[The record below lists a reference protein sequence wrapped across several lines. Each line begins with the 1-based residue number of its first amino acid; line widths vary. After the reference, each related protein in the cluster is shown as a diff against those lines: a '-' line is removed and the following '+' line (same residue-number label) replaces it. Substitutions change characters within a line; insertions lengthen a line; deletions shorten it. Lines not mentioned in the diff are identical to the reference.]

1 MPADPVYAPP
11 ESSAVLVHEEV
22 PEPPGR
28 DDEGNLQI
36 FRGSRLFN
44 RIAVVFF
51 GAQFIGLTAYSWV
64 MYHRFDLGI
73 DFATMDQAATE
84 ITRGNLNPYST
95 IVGSLY
101 VDNHF
106 GLILWPIAAVLLVF
120 RSPFLFLVIQ
130 NLSMVGTGIVTFL
143 WASELV
149 VSRKVPKRL
158 AYGVLVV
165 AALLLLVDPL
175 VYYTAALDFH
185 LEATATFFAVFAAY
199 DIWAGRYRRA
209 WIWIALCLLCGDLGG
224 LCIAGVGISAV
235 LAGRTT
241 RRLGVLVA
249 VVGVVWVGLIS
260 ALHANQGSLL
270 NEYAY
275 LAGRSTLPTGAG
287 GALLVL
293 GGLITH
299 PGRAFDV
306 LKDKARLIWR
316 YLPPGGVIGI
326 ITPWGIGVPAIVLL
340 SSALQANVLFIGEP
354 FQQFAVVPFVLIG
367 SVALL
372 TALVANDAPLLASW
386 RTWARM
392 WSRHRTGRWVLT
404 GALLA
409 GIALGGV
416 RYAHEYLRAS
426 FTDNA
431 TGDILPASEAS
442 ALSTVL
448 SRTPPNAEVISSID
462 IVGRLS
468 ARKYSYVYLSATS
481 SIPLRARTV
490 ELVMDTAH
498 DPFISGPEQD
508 AAASYVTSRFHA
520 RTLLHR
526 AGVWELAWVES
537 SQKSSVVIP

>member
-1 MPADPVYAPP
+1 
-11 ESSAVLVHEEV
+11 
-22 PEPPGR
+22 
-28 DDEGNLQI
+28 
-36 FRGSRLFN
+36 
-44 RIAVVFF
+44 
-51 GAQFIGLTAYSWV
+51 
-64 MYHRFDLGI
+64 
-73 DFATMDQAATE
+73 
-84 ITRGNLNPYST
+84 
-95 IVGSLY
+95 
-101 VDNHF
+101 
-106 GLILWPIAAVLLVF
+106 
-120 RSPFLFLVIQ
+120 
-130 NLSMVGTGIVTFL
+130 
-143 WASELV
+143 
-149 VSRKVPKRL
+149 
-158 AYGVLVV
+158 
-165 AALLLLVDPL
+165 
-175 VYYTAALDFH
+175 
-185 LEATATFFAVFAAY
+185 
-199 DIWAGRYRRA
+199 
-209 WIWIALCLLCGDLGG
+209 
-224 LCIAGVGISAV
+224 
-235 LAGRTT
+235 
-241 RRLGVLVA
+241 
-249 VVGVVWVGLIS
+249 
-260 ALHANQGSLL
+260 
-270 NEYAY
+270 

-316 YLPPGGVIGI
+316 YLPPSGVIGI
-326 ITPWGIGVPAIVLL
+326 ITPWGIGVPALVLL

-372 TALVANDAPLLASW
+372 TALVAHDAPLFASLRSW
-386 RTWARM
+386 TRL

-404 GALLA
+404 GVLLV

-448 SRTPPNAEVISSID
+448 SRTPSNAEVISSID

-481 SIPLRARTV
+481 SIPLRARMV

-537 SQKSSVVIP
+537 SQKTTVVIP

>member
-1 MPADPVYAPP
+1 
-11 ESSAVLVHEEV
+11 
-22 PEPPGR
+22 
-28 DDEGNLQI
+28 
-36 FRGSRLFN
+36 
-44 RIAVVFF
+44 
-51 GAQFIGLTAYSWV
+51 
-64 MYHRFDLGI
+64 
-73 DFATMDQAATE
+73 
-84 ITRGNLNPYST
+84 
-95 IVGSLY
+95 
-101 VDNHF
+101 
-106 GLILWPIAAVLLVF
+106 
-120 RSPFLFLVIQ
+120 
-130 NLSMVGTGIVTFL
+130 
-143 WASELV
+143 
-149 VSRKVPKRL
+149 
-158 AYGVLVV
+158 
-165 AALLLLVDPL
+165 

-386 RTWARM
+386 RE
-392 WSRHRTGRWVLT
+392 SR
-404 GALLA
+404 
-409 GIALGGV
+409 
-416 RYAHEYLRAS
+416 
-426 FTDNA
+426 
-431 TGDILPASEAS
+431 
-442 ALSTVL
+442 
-448 SRTPPNAEVISSID
+448 
-462 IVGRLS
+462 
-468 ARKYSYVYLSATS
+468 
-481 SIPLRARTV
+481 
-490 ELVMDTAH
+490 
-498 DPFISGPEQD
+498 
-508 AAASYVTSRFHA
+508 
-520 RTLLHR
+520 
-526 AGVWELAWVES
+526 
-537 SQKSSVVIP
+537 